1 LFSSD
6 PKEQEKSRQAV
17 RNVIKAAG
25 FEDVVFKDGDTYGL
39 KEGKAYKIQEGFF
52 ENFSQFVVSN
62 AGSLAGS
69 IAGAKVGLARTRNFY
84 GMAAGGAIGA
94 FLGGSLDY
102 ALSNYVLDR
111 EGNFKDMLHYMAEQG
126 VLSLV
131 GDAVFKGVAKSAQSL
146 KPLASLVGR
155 GVDYIP
161 ILGASKRFM
170 SGNVQAAQKVLE
182 EVYTPEQEQ
191 ALKAFAEHFGGGVRL
206 NAQPTGLNNRMKAQ
220 FGEDSKIYK
229 AYESVEDIFRL
240 TKQSEQ
246 QEAFIRAI
254 RADESGTL
262 LAFLIEAGNSSPKA
276 HNTLKGILN
285 KTTQNLEE
293 QLQQLHLKHTD
304 IKAIFED
311 LEKGTKESYA
321 DATERIIPQVLGD
334 LKTTLNPNQAKQIR
348 QEFINQ
354 GLDLEAQPFLKQIEH
369 NIYNKEGVTFTQ
381 LNNALKTLNSYYKNT
396 PNPTL
401 KDHIRK
407 LSDNIIRNDIQ
418 EGISQLFKQ
427 LPEGLGS
434 KYQELFNTA
443 LKDYATMKQ
452 TLKIIDK
459 GSLKLRD
466 VARSEQKALDALIK
480 YTQGQGSEGLDNLS
494 RITKGLSPANRE
506 VLELNML
513 DRLFATS
520 LQQLEGLKVFD
531 SQAFFKH
538 LDSLKAGTFQSKA
551 AQDFIEIASGFNRLF
566 NQDAKLAKALK
577 STTGEHVGSSIA
589 TSVSGA
595 AQYQITKALFSIVVR
610 TMPHIPFFK
619 GLNSKVSAAALRH
632 HLKAALNKS
641 ASVQDFKIQLKHLVQ
656 RQDFD
661 NATKALIRELEGGL
675 PPDDPPPSGG
685 GGGIANPKDT
695 PISGGGN
702 KPPKGNDEHTSK
714 EGNGGKE
721 GNGELIS
728 KTTPTRKATKEDL
741 TEEFLEE
748 VKRRK
753 NDKVWI
759 GDLTNPKIIEH
770 LGFDPNK
777 PIKMLFDGDALTH
790 IEKRHG
796 EGSPL
801 VESSGQPAVKLE
813 DIQNYPD
820 IVNHADLMRV
830 VDTPKGKYFLAGK
843 QINGYVAVVEAVG
856 VKNNQLML
864 KTMYKERGKL
874 ADSKEFKEPIS
885 NHNVADSRPLNTG
898 DSLDTAM
905 DLANSSTTPLNLE
918 AIPAKATELFNTAK
932 EQEIGFRGLLESLT
946 QPSSSLE
953 ASNLLKSVESIESK
967 IRRKQGDITA
977 IGDFLRAAIRVEH
990 RGQLNSQLI
999 HIEDSLRAQGIE
1011 PTIELHHRQSGYKG
1025 VHIQF
1030 NYNGVASEIQLH
1042 TNNTWGTKKELDPIY
1057 HVMRDPKELA
1067 KLTPQ
1072 ELENLKLKSRQIA
1085 QGFDLDISDF
1095 TSYMVKSDSASNSEK
1110 SVLVRKSPTEGKPT
1124 QEPLEKSNSNAPSL
1138 VDLDVRSNAYNRPE
1152 SVLSE
1157 NDNFSGGK
1165 GNNLSSGS
1173 GNNTTPLNQLPQNTT
1188 TPQTSPLSIHQQALQ
1203 ARQAREQAKLEAQR
1217 LEEQKQAQ
1225 REAQEQERRAQA
1237 AKDYQQAQ
1245 EQKQATAGGKQNDKN
1260 LQIGQAIPM
1269 TKLKGYSS
1277 SV

>member
-1 LFSSD
+1 MATLDFEKLAQQGVQPKEVLDFLKGTEHNFNLDALEKYYKDNGLDSEQIARALYHDLSNMQGFSFVSPKQSVKELAKPLFNTPIDTQPPSPPTQASLLEAQSSANPPSTPTQASLLEAQSSTLNPLSTPLTPPNVKKSAQEVLTEIKQKAQQLETDGLHPLKEAGSELLEMFAGSPTAKHSRQIASYGELVEQAIEHKIPYSKLPENVKHFLERRRVVDYGLTGAMIHQKEYQEGVDQGQLEYQSEITRQGILKVKDAKDLSDAQKKQIYQDRNIFRTLWNSAFEDPNEDLKQYQEDQRAKYLGKQAARDLYFHKNTDPQHSVFRFLFSSD

-17 RNVIKAAG
+17 SNVIKAAG
-25 FEDVVFKDGDTYGL
+25 FEDVVFKDGDTYGI

-52 ENFSQFVVSN
+52 ETFSQFLLSN

-69 IAGAKVGLARTRNFY
+69 IAGAKAGLARTRNFY

-111 EGNFKDMLHYMAEQG
+111 EGNFEDMLHYMAEQG
-126 VLSLV
+126 ALSLV
-131 GDAVFKGVAKSAQSL
+131 GDSVFKGVAKSAQSL

-161 ILGASKRFM
+161 FVGASKRFM

-191 ALKAFAEHFGGGVRL
+191 ALKEFANHFGGGVRL
-206 NAQPTGLNNRMKAQ
+206 NAQATGLNNRMKAQ

-293 QLQQLHLKHTD
+293 QLKQLHLKPTD

-418 EGISQLFKQ
+418 EGINQLFKQ
-427 LPEGLGS
+427 LPEELGS

-466 VARSEQKALDALIK
+466 AAKSEQRALDALIK
-480 YTQGQGSEGLDNLS
+480 YTQGQGAEGLDNLS

-538 LDSLKAGTFQSKA
+538 LDSLKAGTFQSQA

-566 NQDAKLAKALK
+566 NQDAKLAQALK
-577 STTGEHVGSSIA
+577 STTGEQVGSSIA
-589 TSVSGA
+589 TSVWGA
-595 AQYQITKALFSIVVR
+595 VQYQITKFAFALMVR

-619 GLNSKVSAAALRH
+619 GINTKVSAAALRYH
-632 HLKAALNKS
+632 IKAALNKS
-641 ASVQDFKIQLKHLVQ
+641 ASVQDFKIQLNHLVQ

-675 PPDDPPPSGG
+675 PPDEPP
-685 GGGIANPKDT
+685 N
-695 PISGGGN
+695 
-702 KPPKGNDEHTSK
+702 
-714 EGNGGKE
+714 
-721 GNGELIS
+721 
-728 KTTPTRKATKEDL
+728 
-741 TEEFLEE
+741 
-748 VKRRK
+748 
-753 NDKVWI
+753 
-759 GDLTNPKIIEH
+759 
-770 LGFDPNK
+770 
-777 PIKMLFDGDALTH
+777 
-790 IEKRHG
+790 
-796 EGSPL
+796 
-801 VESSGQPAVKLE
+801 
-813 DIQNYPD
+813 
-820 IVNHADLMRV
+820 
-830 VDTPKGKYFLAGK
+830 
-843 QINGYVAVVEAVG
+843 
-856 VKNNQLML
+856 
-864 KTMYKERGKL
+864 
-874 ADSKEFKEPIS
+874 
-885 NHNVADSRPLNTG
+885 
-898 DSLDTAM
+898 
-905 DLANSSTTPLNLE
+905 
-918 AIPAKATELFNTAK
+918 
-932 EQEIGFRGLLESLT
+932 
-946 QPSSSLE
+946 
-953 ASNLLKSVESIESK
+953 
-967 IRRKQGDITA
+967 
-977 IGDFLRAAIRVEH
+977 
-990 RGQLNSQLI
+990 
-999 HIEDSLRAQGIE
+999 
-1011 PTIELHHRQSGYKG
+1011 
-1025 VHIQF
+1025 F
-1030 NYNGVASEIQLH
+1030 NYNTQ
-1042 TNNTWGTKKELDPIY
+1042 GTKSYTDLRRDLKQNLMPILNQDIKNKETGVIARISGTGLNKISSEKALNKSLENGFTKEEHFKVGADIKALFENARLGKTHEDYKGRADIKAVHRYFTEININGKKAQAKITLKESVQQGHRIY
-1057 HVMRDPKELA
+1057 SL
-1067 KLTPQ
+1067 
-1072 ELENLKLKSRQIA
+1072 ELEEL
-1085 QGFDLDISDF
+1085 
-1095 TSYMVKSDSASNSEK
+1095 
-1110 SVLVRKSPTEGKPT
+1110 
-1124 QEPLEKSNSNAPSL
+1124 
-1138 VDLDVRSNAYNRPE
+1138 
-1152 SVLSE
+1152 
-1157 NDNFSGGK
+1157 
-1165 GNNLSSGS
+1165 
-1173 GNNTTPLNQLPQNTT
+1173 
-1188 TPQTSPLSIHQQALQ
+1188 SPL
-1203 ARQAREQAKLEAQR
+1203 
-1217 LEEQKQAQ
+1217 
-1225 REAQEQERRAQA
+1225 
-1237 AKDYQQAQ
+1237 
-1245 EQKQATAGGKQNDKN
+1245 
-1260 LQIGQAIPM
+1260 P
-1269 TKLKGYSS
+1269 
-1277 SV
+1277 